1 MTRHKQQLLQE
12 QENLFEQIQKRN
24 SIDDN
29 SDVNDNV
36 IKNSDISNTVNVE
49 KSEFK
54 NSRKKSQES
63 LFEVIPVSNSG
74 EIKSPILALTDTST
88 IVESKTVTPTSTIPI
103 QSEMREMLE
112 KKRLIDMFRE
122 KSLFPT
128 QMFPEMH
135 QYDHPKHLEQNKHH
149 SLELPKQYSN
159 LHHMDFVEDIKFL
172 DNSLFGRHPVSVFT
186 ILFSLHNQDPSCEKN
201 SNTLMLSILINKK
214 FVSS

>member
-12 QENLFEQIQKRN
+12 QENLLEQMQKRN
-24 SIDDN
+24 NVDDN

-36 IKNSDISNTVNVE
+36 IKNSDICNTVNGE

-54 NSRKKSQES
+54 NCRKNSHES
-63 LFEVIPVSNSG
+63 SFQVIPATNSG
-74 EIKSPILALTDTST
+74 EVKSPILPLADTST

-112 KKRLIDMFRE
+112 KKRLIDMLRE

-128 QMFPEMH
+128 QMFPEMQ

-149 SLELPKQYSN
+149 SLELSKQYSN
-159 LHHMDFVEDIKFL
+159 LRHMDFVEDIKFL
-172 DNSLFGRHPVSVFT
+172 DNSLFGRHLVSLFT
-186 ILFSLHNQDPSCEKN
+186 ALFSLHIQDATLEKN
-201 SNTLMLSILINKK
+201 FFKHSND
-214 FVSS
+214 